1 MNNIV
6 SSFNQILEFARKE
19 QVPVERKR
27 AVIREYLQSKFIAHL
42 YSQPKSNKL
51 SFIGGT
57 GLRLLRNLN
66 RFSEDLD
73 FDNLGLSDLEIKSLI
88 DEVVRKFKAESIEVE
103 MKSTIREF
111 KNYYEFKFPNLL
123 IDLGITTDPREKL
136 MIKVDYSDTW
146 KAQKP
151 EIILLN
157 KYGFTENIVTNPL
170 NQVLVQKLSAYLNR
184 KMTQP
189 RDLYDIVWL
198 YSKGARIDQDFAN
211 ANGLNNLIEN
221 ALAKCKKEGVSA
233 TFKNKLQPFL
243 FNEEDV
249 NRLNL
254 FESTLVDLK

>member
-6 SSFNQILEFARKE
+6 SNFNQILEFARKE
-19 QVPVERKR
+19 QVPVEKKR

-42 YSQPKSNKL
+42 YVQPKSNKL

-88 DEVVRKFKAESIEVE
+88 DEVVRKFKAESIGVEV
-103 MKSTIREF
+103 KSTIKEF
-111 KNYYEFKFPNLL
+111 KNYHEFKFPNLL

-136 MIKVDYSDTW
+136 MVKFDYSDTW

-157 KYGFTENIVTNPL
+157 KYGFTENVVTNPL

-198 YSKGARIDQDFAN
+198 YSKGARVDQDFVN

-221 ALAKCKKEGVSA
+221 ALTKCKKEGVSA

-254 FESTLVDLK
+254 FESTLRLV